1 MSQRVGLARAIYNNP
16 KLIVLDEP
24 NSNLDDQGERDL
36 LAALRR
42 MKELGSTIV
51 IITHRTSILSLV
63 DKLLVM
69 KGGIADSFGERDAVI
84 KSLNNENS
92 NVTRLQKNP

>member
-1 MSQRVGLARAIYNNP
+1 
-16 KLIVLDEP
+16 
-24 NSNLDDQGERDL
+24 
-36 LAALRR
+36 
-42 MKELGSTIV
+42 MKELGSTTL
-51 IITHRTSILSLV
+51 IITHRTSILAIV

-69 KGGIADSFGERDAVI
+69 KDGVSNRFGERDAVL